1 MVVVNSIVFKMLVL
15 KISEEATIERIQN
28 RVPNT
33 SQHTIPLKLFFNISQ
48 HLPTQT
54 QILLGEIRDP
64 ILDSFH
70 WYTGEFR
77 NGKYHGQ
84 GYLHYRVGFSY
95 FSFFP
100 P

>member
-48 HLPTQT
+48 HLSTPPDTNSDFVGRDSGPYFG
-54 QILLGEIRDP
+54 LLSLVHR
-64 ILDSFH
+64 
-70 WYTGEFR
+70 
-77 NGKYHGQ
+77 
-84 GYLHYRVGFSY
+84 
-95 FSFFP
+95 
-100 P
+100 